1 MAKSSEGQMTND
13 KGQMSNLM
21 TREKLPKTIAFF
33 VAVGVWAFLLLSF
46 WSFSPTDWPS
56 HAVEPH
62 PPTQNLC
69 GTAGALVAYWA
80 YVSIG
85 QGVFAVVVVGAM
97 MLGMFFWQS
106 KLSDVWMR
114 AIGIGLISVA
124 MAACVH
130 HFSPGNHNGLP
141 EGKGGVLGIGAD
153 GFLHQYFGTA
163 GTVLILLLTMLVGL
177 MLAADDLILAAPRAI
192 GLFVTHMRERAPAMK
207 FHFANLPKLPS
218 LPRFVTRDGVSVEA
232 SSDQLHE
239 EDAEMDPAKR
249 RALAVKKAVLAS
261 SASQPKGG
269 QVFKPDPAAAA
280 AAGKA
285 TWMQRISA
293 WTGIGGRPADAAVIA
308 TLNNE
313 DPHEEHDDEV
323 ELQYRDDETGEGA
336 AHEAAYSD
344 ADDFGPSEHAVI
356 PPPDQQKPVRPAPV
370 IRIPGQPAMTLAK
383 PAAPAPATPIP
394 VKAAPAVMQPAA
406 PAADDDDLPPMDADE
421 ELSAQSHAV
430 DQDDAAMD
438 DDGAPIPEAPVVR
451 KDIVV
456 KLPTMVKPRQVA
468 PPPPKELGEY
478 QLPGWDCLDDAEHGY
493 AESQEAFVRE
503 QAAMLEQ
510 SLKEF
515 AIDAHVTEIDTGPVI
530 TMYEIALA
538 PGIKVSTIS
547 GLSNDIQ
554 RALRAETVRIVAPI
568 PGKNTVGIEVPNEQ
582 KEKVRFKELMQIA
595 SSDVMGK
602 MDIPLFLGKDA
613 SGEALITD
621 LAKMPHALIAGT
633 TGSGKSVCINTI
645 IMSILYKQ
653 RPDMVKLVLF
663 DPKVVEMAMYK
674 DIPHLMCPVIN
685 DAAKA
690 TSVLEWA
697 CTKMDERYEFLAEA
711 GVRNI
716 KGYNSLSQE
725 ELIERFQPSTP
736 EEEAKIPKKM
746 PYIVVIIDELADLM
760 MTSGKEVESHIVR
773 IAQKARAV
781 GIHLILATQRPSAN
795 VVTGLIKSNMPT
807 RIAFRVQS
815 KMDSR
820 IVLDQNGAECL
831 LGHGDM
837 LFLPPG
843 ASKPTR
849 SQGTFIDDKE
859 VRDSVKLVKAMAEAQ
874 YEPELVQIRATG
886 NVDEEAAK
894 DELFDDAVRVVLE
907 TKRGSVSLLQ
917 RRLTIGYARASRLI
931 EAMAAAGIVGD
942 YKGSQAREAQITIEE
957 WEAMVAARTQDAA
970 DGMSV

>member
-1 MAKSSEGQMTND
+1 MN
-13 KGQMSNLM
+13 
-21 TREKLPKTIAFF
+21 REKLPKTLAFF
-33 VAVGVWAFLLLSF
+33 LAVGVWVFLLLSF

-80 YVSIG
+80 YLAVG
-85 QGVFAVVVVGAM
+85 QGVFAVLLMGAM
-97 MLGMFFWQS
+97 MLGLFFWQS
-106 KLSDVWMR
+106 KIGDVWMR
-114 AIGIGLISVA
+114 AIGLILISVA
-124 MAACVH
+124 FAAAVH
-130 HFSPGNHNGLP
+130 RFSPGNRTGLP
-141 EGKGGVLGIGAD
+141 EGRGGVLGIGTD
-153 GFLHQYFGTA
+153 NFLHHYFSTA
-163 GTVLILLLTMLVGL
+163 GTMLILAMTILVGL
-177 MLAADDLILAAPRAI
+177 LLAADDMILAAPRA
-192 GLFVTHMRERAPAMK
+192 FRRVATTVRERAPAMR
-207 FHFANLPKLPS
+207 FNFANLPKLPA
-218 LPRFVTRDGVSVEA
+218 LPGFVTRDA
-232 SSDQLHE
+232 LRNQ
-239 EDAEMDPAKR
+239 PAGEFQDGDGSR
-249 RALAVKKAVLAS
+249 APVNRAALAAKKAALTTVT
-261 SASQPKGG
+261 PKGG
-269 QVFKPDPAAAA
+269 QVFKPNPAAIA
-280 AAGKA
+280 AAGKS
-285 TWMQRISA
+285 TWMQRIGA
-293 WTGIGGRPADAAVIA
+293 WTGLGGRSADAAVIA
-308 TLNNE
+308 TINNE
-313 DPHEEHDDEV
+313 EPADDV
-323 ELQYRDDETGEGA
+323 QLHYRDDETGEGA

-344 ADDFGPSEHAVI
+344 GDDFGPSEHAII
-356 PPPDQQKPVRPAPV
+356 PPSDQQKPVRPAPV
-370 IRIPGQPAMTLAK
+370 IRIPGQPAMQLARGATG
-383 PAAPAPATPIP
+383 PASTAP
-394 VKAAPAVMQPAA
+394 VKTGVVGIDSDGLDQTGS
-406 PAADDDDLPPMDADE
+406 DMD
-421 ELSAQSHAV
+421 LSAQARSV
-430 DQDDAAMD
+430 DQDDSEFS
-438 DDGAPIPEAPVVR
+438 DGESGPVPDAPVVR

-456 KLPTMVKPRQVA
+456 KLPTMVKPRQLA

-478 QLPGWDCLDDAEHGY
+478 QLPGWDVLDEAEHGY
-493 AESQEAFVRE
+493 AESQESFVRE
-503 QAAMLEQ
+503 QAALLEQ

-515 AIDAHVTEIDTGPVI
+515 DIDAHVTEIDTGPVI
-530 TMYEIALA
+530 TMYELALA

-547 GLSNDIQ
+547 ALSNDIQ
-554 RALRAETVRIVAPI
+554 RSLRAETVRIVAPI

-621 LAKMPHALIAGT
+621 LAKMPHCLIAGT

-725 ELIERFQPSTP
+725 ELIERFQPGTP
-736 EEEAKIPKKM
+736 EEEAKIPKKL
-746 PYIVVIIDELADLM
+746 PYIVIIIDELADLM
-760 MTSGKEVESHIVR
+760 MTSGKEVEASIVR

-820 IVLDQNGAECL
+820 IVLDQNGADLL

-849 SQGTFIDDKE
+849 AQGTFIDDKE

-874 YEPELVQIRATG
+874 YEPELVQIRAAG

-894 DELFDDAVRVVLE
+894 DDLFDSAVRVVLE

-942 YKGSQAREAQITIEE
+942 YKGSQAREAQITMEE
-957 WEAMVAARTQDAA
+957 WDAMVAARTQDAEN
-970 DGMSV
+970 GMSV